1 MTTSVPLHVAIVQI
15 VQFVGA
21 RGKRLVVPIG
31 KSELPIMVLSES
43 LAVYSPYRRRILP
56 CAARHQKNV
65 CRNS

>member
-1 MTTSVPLHVAIVQI
+1 MCREAGLALSRSSFMTTSVPLHVAIVQI

-43 LAVYSPYRRRILP
+43 LA
-56 CAARHQKNV
+56 A
-65 CRNS
+65 